1 MLVIQYQNPSEI
13 IAMIEDFENRNL
25 SLIGHYQNSEEELDG
40 IKKSHQRTVNN
51 YDRQLQLLKDHLV
64 VIQTTLDR
72 FLERAAELEL
82 CCKMFSTF
90 EEASNQD
97 DILTQF
103 DSKIKKGLSFL
114 KLPVLYR
121 CRAEIGRSF
130 GSYKHFSVYEYGRIC
145 RYRYASGLF
154 DNVNSN

>member
-1 MLVIQYQNPSEI
+1 MVIPNQDPSEI
-13 IAMIEDFENRNL
+13 TAMIEDFENRNL

-40 IKKSHQRTVNN
+40 IRKSHQITVNN
-51 YDRQLQLLKDHLV
+51 YDRQLQLLKDHLT

-72 FLERAAELEL
+72 FVDRAAELEL

-103 DSKIKKGLSFL
+103 DSKIKKGKSFI
-114 KLPVLYR
+114 KITGSIPVHKFSQ
-121 CRAEIGRSF
+121 GRKWLLFPSQN
-130 GSYKHFSVYEYGRIC
+130 SYKQFKCMR
-145 RYRYASGLF
+145 RR
-154 DNVNSN
+154 

>member
-1 MLVIQYQNPSEI
+1 
-13 IAMIEDFENRNL
+13 MIEDFENRNL

-40 IKKSHQRTVNN
+40 IRKSHQITVNN
-51 YDRQLQLLKDHLV
+51 YDRQLQLLKDHLT

-72 FLERAAELEL
+72 FVDRAAELEL

-103 DSKIKKGLSFL
+103 DSKIKKGQSYIGYFTSVRFSRTQSG
-114 KLPVLYR
+114 P
-121 CRAEIGRSF
+121 CRS
-130 GSYKHFSVYEYGRIC
+130 
-145 RYRYASGLF
+145 
-154 DNVNSN
+154 D

>member
-1 MLVIQYQNPSEI
+1 
-13 IAMIEDFENRNL
+13 MIEDFENRNL

-40 IKKSHQRTVNN
+40 IRKSHQITVNN
-51 YDRQLQLLKDHLV
+51 YDRQLQLLKDHLT

-72 FLERAAELEL
+72 FVDRAAELEL

-103 DSKIKKGLSFL
+103 DSKIKKGKSFI
-114 KLPVLYR
+114 KITGSIPVHKFSQ
-121 CRAEIGRSF
+121 GRKWLLFPSKN
-130 GSYKHFSVYEYGRIC
+130 SYKQFKCMR
-145 RYRYASGLF
+145 RR
-154 DNVNSN
+154 

>member
-1 MLVIQYQNPSEI
+1 MVIPNQDPSEI
-13 IAMIEDFENRNL
+13 TAMIEDFENRNL

-40 IKKSHQRTVNN
+40 IRKSHQITVNN
-51 YDRQLQLLKDHLV
+51 YDRQLQLLKDHLT

-72 FLERAAELEL
+72 FVDRAAELEL

-103 DSKIKKGLSFL
+103 DSKIKKGKSFI
-114 KLPVLYR
+114 K
-121 CRAEIGRSF
+121 IT
-130 GSYKHFSVYEYGRIC
+130 GS
-145 RYRYASGLF
+145 
-154 DNVNSN
+154 

>member
-1 MLVIQYQNPSEI
+1 
-13 IAMIEDFENRNL
+13 MIEDFENRNL

-40 IKKSHQRTVNN
+40 IRKSHQITVNN
-51 YDRQLQLLKDHLV
+51 YDRQLQLLKDHLT

-72 FLERAAELEL
+72 FVDRAAELEL

-103 DSKIKKGLSFL
+103 DSKIKKGKSFR
-114 KLPVLYR
+114 KITGSIPVHKFSQ
-121 CRAEIGRSF
+121 GRKWLLFPSQN
-130 GSYKHFSVYEYGRIC
+130 SYKQFKCMR
-145 RYRYASGLF
+145 RR
-154 DNVNSN
+154 

>member
-1 MLVIQYQNPSEI
+1 
-13 IAMIEDFENRNL
+13 MIEDFENRNL

-40 IKKSHQRTVNN
+40 IRKSHQITVNN
-51 YDRQLQLLKDHLV
+51 YDRQLQLLKDHLT

-72 FLERAAELEL
+72 FVDRAAELEL

-103 DSKIKKGLSFL
+103 DSKIKKGKSFI
-114 KLPVLYR
+114 KITGSIPVHKFSQ
-121 CRAEIGRSF
+121 GRKWLLFPSQN
-130 GSYKHFSVYEYGRIC
+130 SYKQFKCMR
-145 RYRYASGLF
+145 RR
-154 DNVNSN
+154 

>member
-1 MLVIQYQNPSEI
+1 MGNIVCHRMLQLPFPSRQGYQHYCRTPYKSTVVIQNQNPSEI

-51 YDRQLQLLKDHLV
+51 YDRQLQLLKDHLA

-72 FLERAAELEL
+72 FVERAAELEL

-103 DSKIKKGLSFL
+103 DSKIKKG
-114 KLPVLYR
+114 
-121 CRAEIGRSF
+121 
-130 GSYKHFSVYEYGRIC
+130 
-145 RYRYASGLF
+145 
-154 DNVNSN
+154 